1 LTKFL
6 KSLFAR
12 SESYSLED
20 VIHIEDDY
28 YHPSYK
34 ASNELVVY
42 YLAQV

>member
-6 KSLFAR
+6 KTLLSK
-12 SESYSLED
+12 SESYRLDD